1 MIGSRSLHVNV
12 STTYI
17 RVLNDVG
24 RQAWMQTGN
33 GFERSSHGLFQ
44 GIIHIP
50 GCKDYAKS

>member
-12 STTYI
+12 STTQI

-24 RQAWMQTGN
+24 RQAWMQAGN
-33 GFERSSHGLFQ
+33 GFERGSHDQFQ

-50 GCKDYAKS
+50 GCKAYAKS